1 MVTVLFSNAQSRYT
15 NGDTSVEVEAK
26 RVDQLVRLL
35 VERYAELEEILEH
48 AAVSV
53 DGVIHNDALYVP
65 LPDRVEVQF
74 VGAVAGGSGDAV
86 FETLLSTSSN
96 VLREAQAWLE
106 AGRSV
111 AVATVIETWGSSPC
125 PAGSQLIVDADG
137 HFEGSVSGGCVE
149 GAVIEKACEVLA
161 QGEPAMLEFGVADE
175 EAWSVGLACGGR
187 VKIYVEQLL

>member
-35 VERYAELEEILEH
+35 VERYAELEETLEH

-53 DGVIHNDALYVP
+53 DGVIYNDARYVP

-86 FETLLSTSSN
+86 SEALLSTSSN

-125 PAGSQLIVDADG
+125 SAGSQLIVDADG

-175 EAWSVGLACGGR
+175 DAWSVGLACGGR

>member
-53 DGVIHNDALYVP
+53 DGVIYNDARYVP

-86 FETLLSTSSN
+86 SEALLSTSSN

-175 EAWSVGLACGGR
+175 DAWSVGLACGGR

>member
-86 FETLLSTSSN
+86 SEALLNTSSN

-106 AGRSV
+106 AGRAG
-111 AVATVIETWGSSPC
+111 AVAPRN
-125 PAGSQLIVDADG
+125 AGSQLIVDADG

>member
-35 VERYAELEEILEH
+35 VERYAELEETLEH

-53 DGVIHNDALYVP
+53 DGVIYNDARYVP

-86 FETLLSTSSN
+86 SEALLSTSSN

-106 AGRSV
+106 AGRLV
-111 AVATVIETWGSSPC
+111 
-125 PAGSQLIVDADG
+125 
-137 HFEGSVSGGCVE
+137 
-149 GAVIEKACEVLA
+149 
-161 QGEPAMLEFGVADE
+161 
-175 EAWSVGLACGGR
+175 
-187 VKIYVEQLL
+187 